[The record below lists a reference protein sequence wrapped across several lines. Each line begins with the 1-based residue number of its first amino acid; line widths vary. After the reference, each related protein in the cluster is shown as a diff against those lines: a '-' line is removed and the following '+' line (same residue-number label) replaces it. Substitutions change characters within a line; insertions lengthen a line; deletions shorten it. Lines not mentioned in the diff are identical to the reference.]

1 MQCHSS
7 SSPVGTDALV
17 CPPLIIHSFVLPA
30 SNSLFFIVLSY
41 IFWNWRNAFFDLT
54 KRPLRYHGTP
64 SLLSRNALFVIT
76 KRFLCCHE
84 TPFLLSRNA
93 LFVITKYLLYAHGT
107 PSLLSRNAL
116 VSPYLEVYLEERN
129 MFIQGMLIML
139 FLSKDAS
146 LKQHVFILFRF
157 RNRFLSL
164 VFLCSSVF
172 PNPLLWLK
180 LQFPLCLFTLLFI
193 YIYTSLF
200 LNVSIY
206 KYKNTFL
213 FIYLCLSS
221 LLF

>member
-1 MQCHSS
+1 M
-7 SSPVGTDALV
+7 
-17 CPPLIIHSFVLPA
+17 
-30 SNSLFFIVLSY
+30 
-41 IFWNWRNAFFDLT
+41 
-54 KRPLRYHGTP
+54 
-64 SLLSRNALFVIT
+64 LSRNALFIIT

-129 MFIQGMLIML
+129 MFIQGKLIML

-146 LKQHVFILFRF
+146 FILFRF

-172 PNPLLWLK
+172 PNPLLLLK

-213 FIYLCLSS
+213 FIYLCLLS

>member
-1 MQCHSS
+1 MFFLSKGMPQSRDRCSRLET
-7 SSPVGTDALV
+7 SPSLPQGKEYLTVTCLNVSFYPKGCLQVGTDGA
-17 CPPLIIHSFVLPA
+17 SLPT
-30 SNSLFFIVLSY
+30 
-41 IFWNWRNAFFDLT
+41 WR
-54 KRPLRYHGTP
+54 
-64 SLLSRNALFVIT
+64 
-76 KRFLCCHE
+76 
-84 TPFLLSRNA
+84 
-93 LFVITKYLLYAHGT
+93 
-107 PSLLSRNAL
+107 
-116 VSPYLEVYLEERN
+116 VYLEERN

-213 FIYLCLSS
+213 FIYLCLLS

>member
-1 MQCHSS
+1 MPSS
-7 SSPVGTDALV
+7 GNPSQSPPREGVPNSNLFHCFFLSKGYLQVGTEGA
-17 CPPLIIHSFVLPA
+17 SLPA
-30 SNSLFFIVLSY
+30 
-41 IFWNWRNAFFDLT
+41 FW
-54 KRPLRYHGTP
+54 
-64 SLLSRNALFVIT
+64 
-76 KRFLCCHE
+76 
-84 TPFLLSRNA
+84 
-93 LFVITKYLLYAHGT
+93 
-107 PSLLSRNAL
+107 
-116 VSPYLEVYLEERN
+116 VYLEERN

-146 LKQHVFILFRF
+146 LKQYVFILFRF

-213 FIYLCLSS
+213 FICLCLSS

>member
-1 MQCHSS
+1 MPSS
-7 SSPVGTDALV
+7 GNPSQPPPRGGVPNSNLFHCFFLSKGCLQVGTDGA
-17 CPPLIIHSFVLPA
+17 SLPT
-30 SNSLFFIVLSY
+30 
-41 IFWNWRNAFFDLT
+41 WR
-54 KRPLRYHGTP
+54 
-64 SLLSRNALFVIT
+64 
-76 KRFLCCHE
+76 
-84 TPFLLSRNA
+84 
-93 LFVITKYLLYAHGT
+93 
-107 PSLLSRNAL
+107 
-116 VSPYLEVYLEERN
+116 VYLEERN

-180 LQFPLCLFTLLFI
+180 LQFPLCLVILLFI

>member
-1 MQCHSS
+1 MPSS
-7 SSPVGTDALV
+7 GNLSQSPPREGVPNSNLFHCFFLSKGCLQVGTAGV
-17 CPPLIIHSFVLPA
+17 SLPT
-30 SNSLFFIVLSY
+30 
-41 IFWNWRNAFFDLT
+41 FW
-54 KRPLRYHGTP
+54 
-64 SLLSRNALFVIT
+64 
-76 KRFLCCHE
+76 
-84 TPFLLSRNA
+84 
-93 LFVITKYLLYAHGT
+93 
-107 PSLLSRNAL
+107 
-116 VSPYLEVYLEERN
+116 VYLEERN

-221 LLF
+221 LLL

>member
-1 MQCHSS
+1 M
-7 SSPVGTDALV
+7 
-17 CPPLIIHSFVLPA
+17 
-30 SNSLFFIVLSY
+30 
-41 IFWNWRNAFFDLT
+41 R
-54 KRPLRYHGTP
+54 
-64 SLLSRNALFVIT
+64 RNALFILKKAFLYLKNMPT
-76 KRFLCCHE
+76 CRDRRPRLSAIAQPDKTYPKPLKRRGCSLTGCYLGIYKRTDEGVCPYFLGV
-84 TPFLLSRNA
+84 FRGKKYILS
-93 LFVITKYLLYAHGT
+93 
-107 PSLLSRNAL
+107 
-116 VSPYLEVYLEERN
+116 
-129 MFIQGMLIML
+129 GMLIML
-139 FLSKDAS
+139 FLSKNAS

-157 RNRFLSL
+157 GNRFLSP

-180 LQFPLCLFTLLFI
+180 LQFPLCLFVLLFI

>member
-1 MQCHSS
+1 MSFFLLTSRDRRPRLSAFNHSLS
-7 SSPVGTDALV
+7 R
-17 CPPLIIHSFVLPA
+17 PPY

-41 IFWNWRNAFFDLT
+41 ILWNWRNAFFDTT
-54 KRPLRYHGTP
+54 KRPLYP
-64 SLLSRNALFVIT
+64 Q
-76 KRFLCCHE
+76 
-84 TPFLLSRNA
+84 
-93 LFVITKYLLYAHGT
+93 GT

-157 RNRFLSL
+157 RNRFLSP

-221 LLF
+221 PLF

>member
-1 MQCHSS
+1 MPSS
-7 SSPVGTDALV
+7 GNPSQPPPRGGVPNSNLFHCFFLSKGCLQVGTDGA
-17 CPPLIIHSFVLPA
+17 SLPA
-30 SNSLFFIVLSY
+30 
-41 IFWNWRNAFFDLT
+41 FW
-54 KRPLRYHGTP
+54 
-64 SLLSRNALFVIT
+64 
-76 KRFLCCHE
+76 
-84 TPFLLSRNA
+84 
-93 LFVITKYLLYAHGT
+93 
-107 PSLLSRNAL
+107 
-116 VSPYLEVYLEERN
+116 VYLEERN

>member
-1 MQCHSS
+1 MPSS
-7 SSPVGTDALV
+7 GNLSQSPPREGVPNSNLFHCFFLSKGCLQVGTDGA
-17 CPPLIIHSFVLPA
+17 SLPA
-30 SNSLFFIVLSY
+30 
-41 IFWNWRNAFFDLT
+41 FW
-54 KRPLRYHGTP
+54 
-64 SLLSRNALFVIT
+64 
-76 KRFLCCHE
+76 
-84 TPFLLSRNA
+84 
-93 LFVITKYLLYAHGT
+93 
-107 PSLLSRNAL
+107 
-116 VSPYLEVYLEERN
+116 VYLEERN

-146 LKQHVFILFRF
+146 LKQYVFILFRF

-213 FIYLCLSS
+213 FIYLCLLS

>member
-1 MQCHSS
+1 MPSS
-7 SSPVGTDALV
+7 GNPSQPPPRGGVPNSNLFHCFFLSKGCLQVGTDGA
-17 CPPLIIHSFVLPA
+17 SLPA
-30 SNSLFFIVLSY
+30 
-41 IFWNWRNAFFDLT
+41 FW
-54 KRPLRYHGTP
+54 
-64 SLLSRNALFVIT
+64 
-76 KRFLCCHE
+76 
-84 TPFLLSRNA
+84 
-93 LFVITKYLLYAHGT
+93 
-107 PSLLSRNAL
+107 
-116 VSPYLEVYLEERN
+116 VYLEERN
-129 MFIQGMLIML
+129 MFIQGMLIIL

-213 FIYLCLSS
+213 FICLYLSS

>member
-1 MQCHSS
+1 MK
-7 SSPVGTDALV
+7 
-17 CPPLIIHSFVLPA
+17 
-30 SNSLFFIVLSY
+30 
-41 IFWNWRNAFFDLT
+41 LT
-54 KRPLRYHGTP
+54 KRLLRSHGTP
-64 SLLSRNALFVIT
+64 SLLSRNALFTLKICP
-76 KRFLCCHE
+76 LCYHK
-84 TPFLLSRNA
+84 TPFLHWFSSFFSSSFPPPPCY
-93 LFVITKYLLYAHGT
+93 FVPPNGDRRPWMETS
-107 PSLLSRNAL
+107 PSLPPRGGVPNSNLFHCFFLSKGCLQVGTDGASLPTWR
-116 VSPYLEVYLEERN
+116 VYLEERN

-172 PNPLLWLK
+172 PDPLLWLK

-213 FIYLCLSS
+213 FIYLCLSF